1 MWNAGKGY
9 NHRNSIKDI
18 TILFIRYIYD
28 SWTYS
33 KLFTKIGSFGNKI
46 ILELDE

>member
-1 MWNAGKGY
+1 MWNADNGY
-9 NHRNSIKDI
+9 NNRNSIKNI

-28 SWTYS
+28 SWTYP
-33 KLFTKIGSFGNKI
+33 KLFTKIDSFGNKI